1 MALSTLLE
9 TATGNPI
16 SSIVSFLAGYIS
28 CVCTY
33 RILFHPL
40 SRVPG
45 PRVAACTSLWLA
57 YHAYIGDEATVI
69 YELHKKYGPVLRIG
83 PEDVDI
89 AEGDAIETVYLDR
102 GGFQKSRPYTKFDI
116 DGHPTIFS
124 TLTMDERANRAKAVV
139 PLFSTTSIRNSNQV
153 LCGVIDEFVSR
164 LQKEAATGQP
174 VNVLNLT
181 RSMAVDAVS
190 SYLFQ
195 QNYGGIAEGASE
207 MSASQFVDAYVGVGA
222 FFYFPEPIAGLAMRI
237 FDMLTSNEHTAK
249 SFQVVDN
256 FVHKLVASTTPGSGS
271 YPSRLLERSIGEQQ
285 TRVECK
291 DLIFAGSDSTGMN
304 MATILWYLS
313 RNPEIYDRL
322 KQEVLQK
329 KHNDEDPTAG
339 PYLRGVVREA
349 LRLSW
354 ANPTRL
360 PRLVPEG
367 GWTYKEFHFPC
378 GTNVG
383 VSAWQVHQEEDIFP
397 EPREFRPE
405 RWLNPSNKMLR
416 NFFAFGKGNR
426 TCIAQNLALT
436 ELMLATQKI
445 AETDALRGAKA
456 VQDKI
461 EIYEWFNSRVKG
473 EKIELIWGKT

>member
-1 MALSTLLE
+1 MALSTLVE
-9 TATGNPI
+9 AATTNPSLAII
-16 SSIVSFLAGYIS
+16 SFVAGYIS
-28 CVCTY
+28 CVCVY
-33 RILFHPL
+33 RLFFHPL
-40 SRVPG
+40 SKIPG
-45 PRVAACTSLWLA
+45 PPVAACTSLWLA
-57 YHAYIGDEATVI
+57 YHTYIGDEATAI
-69 YELHKKYGPVLRIG
+69 YDLHRKYGPVLRVG
-83 PEDVDI
+83 PEDIDI
-89 AEGDAIETVYLDR
+89 AEGDAIEAIYLER

-124 TLTMDERANRAKAVV
+124 TLTMDERASRAKAVV
-139 PLFSTTSIRNSNQV
+139 PLFSTASIRNSNRV
-153 LCGVIDEFVSR
+153 LCEVIDAFISR
-164 LQKEAATGQP
+164 LRHEAATGQA

-222 FFYFPEPIAGLAMRI
+222 FFYFPERIAGLAMRI
-237 FDMLTSNEHTAK
+237 FDMLTSNEHTMK
-249 SFQVVDN
+249 SFQVVDD
-256 FVHKLVASTTPGSGS
+256 FVRKLVASAAPESGS
-271 YPSRLLERSIGEQQ
+271 YPSRLLERSINEKQ

-304 MATILWYLS
+304 TAMVIWYLS
-313 RNPEIYDRL
+313 RNAEIYDRL

-329 KHNDEDPTAG
+329 NQDKEDPTAG
-339 PYLRGVVREA
+339 PYLRGVVRET

-360 PRLVPEG
+360 PRMVPAG
-367 GWTYKEFHFPC
+367 GWKYKDFYFPS

-383 VSAWQVHQEEDIFP
+383 VSAWQIHQEEDVFP

-405 RWLNPSNKMLR
+405 RWLNPSDKMLR

-445 AETDALRGAKA
+445 AETDALRGART

-473 EKIELIWGKT
+473 EKIELIWGKA